1 MNKNVD
7 GWEYQSYG
15 SYEFW
20 TWEDEGGEHFIRVDH
35 NSNLATS
42 CAGAE
47 WEYTKGFG
55 EWKPIPDNP
64 NIKTLKQRLAF
75 VLALA
80 RLDE

>member
-15 SYEFW
+15 GYECW
-20 TWEDEGGEHFIRVDH
+20 TWEDEGGKHFIRVDH
-35 NSNLATS
+35 NRDLSS
-42 CAGAE
+42 SYVGAE
-47 WEYTKGFG
+47 WEYTKGRG
-55 EWKPIPDNP
+55 WKSIPYNP
-64 NIKTLKQRLAF
+64 NIKTLEQRLAF